1 MGLFDK
7 FKKVFKKE
15 EKKDLEIYDKGLEK
29 TRNEFV
35 SELNLL
41 GIKYKKVNEEYFEEL
56 ESLLIK
62 ADIGVKTVFDFL
74 DRLKSRVKHENITDK
89 KNLKKL

>member
-15 EKKDLEIYDKGLEK
+15 EKKDLEVYDKGLEK

-41 GIKYKKVNEEYFEEL
+41 GIKYRKV
-56 ESLLIK
+56 
-62 ADIGVKTVFDFL
+62 
-74 DRLKSRVKHENITDK
+74 TD
-89 KNLKKL
+89 